1 MPASSS
7 PLRIP
12 IIIAWPM
19 PYISRWRM
27 AFQTRRTATFDAVH
41 GPREVRIARLSQR

>member
-1 MPASSS
+1 MPASSM

-19 PYISRWRM
+19 PYISRRRTECH
-27 AFQTRRTATFDAVH
+27 TRRAATFTPVT
-41 GPREVRIARLSQR
+41 GPRSVRMPRLNQR